1 MSTKDKTPDRFWGK
15 VHTGSPEECWTWNGG
30 LTRGGYGAFKVNGVQ
45 GRAHRYSFFLANGF
59 YPPIVMHGCDNPP
72 CVNPAHL
79 TGGTQALNMADC
91 VAKGRFV
98 KAQTLK
104 THCPKGHEY
113 NSENTYMHGNNRQ
126 CRACRKIKSA
136 KWAYKIKKNKG
147 L

>member
-1 MSTKDKTPDRFWGK
+1 MSTKDKTPDRFWDK

-30 LTRGGYGAFKVNGVQ
+30 LTRGGYGAFKVNGIQ
-45 GRAHRYSFFLANGF
+45 GRAHRYSFLLANGF
-59 YPPIVMHGCDNPP
+59 YPPVVMHICDNPQ

-79 TGGTQALNMADC
+79 TAGTQASNMADC

-126 CRACRKIKSA
+126 CRACRKIRSA
-136 KWAYKIKKNKG
+136 EWAYKIKKNKG

>member
-1 MSTKDKTPDRFWGK
+1 MSTKDKTPDRFWDK
-15 VHTGSPEECWTWNGG
+15 VHTGSPKECWTWNAG
-30 LTRGGYGAFKVNGVQ
+30 LTRGGYGAFKVNGIQ
-45 GRAHRYSFFLANGF
+45 GRAHRYSFFLANGY
-59 YPPIVMHGCDNPP
+59 YPPVVMHCCDNPP

-79 TGGTQALNMADC
+79 AAGTQASNMADC

-98 KAQTLK
+98 KAQILK
-104 THCPKGHEY
+104 THCPNGHEY

-126 CRACRKIKSA
+126 CRTCRKIKSA

>member
-1 MSTKDKTPDRFWGK
+1 MSTKNKTPDRFWDK

-30 LTRGGYGAFKVNGVQ
+30 LTRGGYGAFKVNGIQ
-45 GRAHRYSFFLANGF
+45 GRAHRYSFLLANGF
-59 YPPIVMHGCDNPP
+59 YPPVVMHICDNPP

-79 TGGTQALNMADC
+79 TAGTQASNMADC

-113 NSENTYMHGNNRQ
+113 NSENTYMHGSNRQ
-126 CRACRKIKSA
+126 CRACRKIRSA
-136 KWAYKIKKNKG
+136 EWAYKIKKNKG